1 MSIDWSEAVKEYKK
15 QYDDDDGI
23 HEYVES
29 LLPVYYGDIYQ
40 TYHDV
45 IGTPLNIEISEVHI
59 GMTIDKILLWDIY
72 TEYSNEF
79 WAEYKLSND
88 EEE

>member
-29 LLPVYYGDIYQ
+29 LLPVYYWDINQ
-40 TYHDV
+40 TYHDL
-45 IGTPLNIEISEVHI
+45 IGSPLSIEITNTHV
-59 GMTIDKILLWDIY
+59 GMTFDKIMLWDIY

>member
-1 MSIDWSEAVKEYKK
+1 MRKDWQKEVKEYKEH
-15 QYDDDDGI
+15 YDNDDGI
-23 HEYVES
+23 HEYIES
-29 LLPVYYGDIYQ
+29 LLPVYYGDISQ
-40 TYHDV
+40 TYHDL
-45 IGTPLNIEISEVHI
+45 IGSPLTIEIKEVHV
-59 GMTIDKILLWDIY
+59 GMTIDKIMLWDIY

>member
-1 MSIDWSEAVKEYKK
+1 MSIDWSEEVKEYKK

-40 TYHDV
+40 TYLDV
-45 IGTPLNIEISEVHI
+45 IGTTLNIVISEVHI
-59 GMTIDKILLWDIY
+59 GMTIDKILLWDMY
-72 TEYSNEF
+72 
-79 WAEYKLSND
+79 
-88 EEE
+88 

>member
-1 MSIDWSEAVKEYKK
+1 MSIDWSEEVKEYKK

-40 TYHDV
+40 TYLDV
-45 IGTPLNIEISEVHI
+45 IGTTLNIVISEVHI

>member
-1 MSIDWSEAVKEYKK
+1 MSIDWTQEVKEYKE

-29 LLPVYYGDIYQ
+29 
-40 TYHDV
+40 
-45 IGTPLNIEISEVHI
+45 
-59 GMTIDKILLWDIY
+59 
-72 TEYSNEF
+72 YSNEF

>member
-1 MSIDWSEAVKEYKK
+1 MSINWTQEVKEYKK
-15 QYDDDDGI
+15 QYDDEYGI

-45 IGTPLNIEISEVHI
+45 IGTPLNIEIEESHVGLSFWQIMNTHI
-59 GMTIDKILLWDIY
+59 LARFYPLFYEAWY
-72 TEYSNEF
+72 E
-79 WAEYKLSND
+79 A
-88 EEE
+88 EEEE

>member
-1 MSIDWSEAVKEYKK
+1 MSIDWEEAVKEYKK
-15 QYDDDDGI
+15 QYDDEDGI

-40 TYHDV
+40 TYHDI
-45 IGTPLNIEISEVHI
+45 IGTPLSIKILNAHV

-72 TEYSNEF
+72 TEYSNAF
-79 WAEYKLSND
+79 HAEYKLSND

>member
-1 MSIDWSEAVKEYKK
+1 MSIDWTQEVKEYKK

-40 TYHDV
+40 TYHEV

-59 GMTIDKILLWDIY
+59 GMTIDRILLWDIY

>member
-1 MSIDWSEAVKEYKK
+1 MSIDWSEEVKEYKK

-29 LLPVYYGDIYQ
+29 LLPVYYWDINQ
-40 TYHDV
+40 TYHDL
-45 IGTPLNIEISEVHI
+45 IGSPLSIEITNTHV
-59 GMTIDKILLWDIY
+59 GMTFDKIMLWDIY

>member
-1 MSIDWSEAVKEYKK
+1 MSIDWEEEVKEYKK
-15 QYDDDDGI
+15 QYDDDEGI
-23 HEYVES
+23 HEYIES
-29 LLPVYYGDIYQ
+29 LLPQYYGDIYQ

-45 IGTPLNIEISEVHI
+45 IGTYYNKQITHAHV

-72 TEYSNEF
+72 IEYSNAF

>member
-40 TYHDV
+40 TYLDV
-45 IGTPLNIEISEVHI
+45 IGTTLNIVISEVHI

>member
-1 MSIDWSEAVKEYKK
+1 MSIDWTQEVKEYKK

-59 GMTIDKILLWDIY
+59 GMTIDRILLWDIY

>member
-1 MSIDWSEAVKEYKK
+1 MSIDWEEEVKEF
-15 QYDDDDGI
+15 QVFYDDDEGI
-23 HEYVES
+23 HEYIES
-29 LLPVYYGDIYQ
+29 LLPQYYGDIYQ

-45 IGTPLNIEISEVHI
+45 IGTYYNKQITHAHV

-72 TEYSNEF
+72 IEYSNAF

>member
-1 MSIDWSEAVKEYKK
+1 MSIDWTQVVKEYKK
-15 QYDDDDGI
+15 QYDDDNGI

-29 LLPVYYGDIYQ
+29 LLPVYYYDINQ
-40 TYHDV
+40 TYHDL
-45 IGTPLNIEISEVHI
+45 IGSPLSIEISLAHV
-59 GMTIDKILLWDIY
+59 GMTFDQIMLWDIADIY
-72 TEYSNEF
+72 HNEF

>member
-1 MSIDWSEAVKEYKK
+1 MSINWAEEVKEYKK
-15 QYDDDDGI
+15 QYDDDKGI

-40 TYHDV
+40 TYHE
-45 IGTPLNIEISEVHI
+45 ILGTPLNIKIVNAHV
-59 GMTIDKILLWDIY
+59 GMTIDKILLWDIE
-72 TEYSNEF
+72 TEYLHEF